1 MEVEPL
7 NNGTPS
13 LSAASQEGRDA
24 VQERAGRREARALSL
39 GIELHAAASAGDAD
53 RIAVLARYGAN
64 VEARLP
70 DGRRPLHT
78 AAQAGRSAAV
88 KALLEAGA
96 DPNIRVPHAMSWTPL
111 HMAAVSGNPAS
122 IKTLLGAGV
131 GTEAKDD
138 LGRSAF
144 DLLPESVTQSVREA
158 CNPNAEASRNDS
170 QERTPA
176 MDDVRLRK
184 GDHVRQTDGSWRR
197 VVSVDGHGAWLEGNI
212 VTAHAVRRDWHMENV
227 RTERQME
234 RDGSRNPPAPE
245 REEAPGQDREGET
258 AMNEVSETA
267 DRNTGT
273 LGREERIRQRH
284 RTDRLLQLTCMA
296 SERIAPDQRESW
308 GDLGKRIGDLLDVV
322 EKAKDVPEE
331 AVEAQARRTA
341 RKRAEADVWV
351 GAAREAGG
359 GLLHQ
364 TRARY
369 VGSAEFCSQ
378 DQMAR
383 NAEALAKGLEGLTP
397 DVLRPNNLERT
408 VAKAVIATKGTPDAE
423 VARALETGLRYGWVQ
438 AATRIRHDR
447 MQLVDNLSRQTEPL
461 EKRDRMRLASDVYAR
476 FQESEIRDI
485 CSGKGPHVGAV
496 KSADARDCLIKNVRD
511 LHAEP
516 TALPAP
522 WREIHAGISRA
533 VNPAPERAQPDRS
546 RAAERHVISAS
557 M

>member
-1 MEVEPL
+1 MSGVERQPPD
-7 NNGTPS
+7 T
-13 LSAASQEGRDA
+13 

-39 GIELHAAASAGDAD
+39 GIELHAAARAGNAD

-96 DPNIRVPHAMSWTPL
+96 DPNVRVPHAMSWTPL
-111 HMAAVSGNPAS
+111 HMAAVSGDPAS
-122 IKTLLGAGV
+122 IETLLGAGA
-131 GTEAKDD
+131 GTEARDD

-144 DLLPESVTQSVREA
+144 DLLPESVPQSVREA
-158 CNPNAEASRNDS
+158 CDPNAETSRNEN

-176 MDDVRLRK
+176 MNDVRLGK
-184 GDHVRQTDGSWRR
+184 GDHVRQADGSWRR

-212 VTAHAVRRDWHMENV
+212 VTAHAVRRDWYRENV
-227 RTERQME
+227 RTEHQME
-234 RDGSRNPPAPE
+234 RDGSRKPPAPE
-245 REEAPGQDREGET
+245 REEAPGRDH
-258 AMNEVSETA
+258 
-267 DRNTGT
+267 
-273 LGREERIRQRH
+273 ERGKATNDVPGAGDPNSDTPDWFRKRH
-284 RTDRLLQLTCMA
+284 LTDQLLQLTCMV

-322 EKAKDVPEE
+322 EKAADVPEE
-331 AVEAQARRTA
+331 AIEAQARRTA

-369 VGSAEFCSQ
+369 VGSAEFHRQ

-383 NAEALAKGLEGLTP
+383 NAEALAKGLEGLTQ

-408 VAKAVIATKGTPDAE
+408 VAKAVIVTKGTPDAE

-438 AATRIRHDR
+438 AATTIRHDR
-447 MQLVDNLSRQTEPL
+447 MQLVDKLSRHVEPL
-461 EKRDRMRLASDVYAR
+461 ENSDRMRLASDVYSR

-496 KSADARDCLIKNVRD
+496 KCADARDCLIKNVRD

-516 TALPAP
+516 TTLPAP

-546 RAAERHVISAS
+546 RAAERGVISAS

>member
-1 MEVEPL
+1 MSGVERQPPD
-7 NNGTPS
+7 T
-13 LSAASQEGRDA
+13 
-24 VQERAGRREARALSL
+24 VQERAERGEARALSL
-39 GIELHAAASAGDAD
+39 GIELHAAARAGDAD
-53 RIAVLARYGAN
+53 RIAVLVGYGAN

-96 DPNIRVPHAMSWTPL
+96 DPNVRVPHAMSWTPL
-111 HMAAVSGNPAS
+111 HMAAVSGDPAS
-122 IKTLLGAGV
+122 IETLLGAGAD
-131 GTEAKDD
+131 TEARDD

-144 DLLPESVTQSVREA
+144 DLLPESVPQNVREA
-158 CNPNAEASRNDS
+158 CNPNAEASRNEN

-176 MDDVRLRK
+176 MNDVHLRK
-184 GDHVRQTDGSWRR
+184 GDHVRQADGSWRR

-212 VTAHAVRRDWHMENV
+212 VTAHAVRRDWYRENV

-234 RDGSRNPPAPE
+234 RDGSRKPPAPE
-245 REEAPGQDREGET
+245 REEAPGRDHERGT
-258 AMNEVSETA
+258 AMNEVSDAGNPNSDTP
-267 DRNTGT
+267 DWFRKRR
-273 LGREERIRQRH
+273 L
-284 RTDRLLQLTCMA
+284 TDQLLQLTCMA

-308 GDLGKRIGDLLDVV
+308 GDLGKRIADLLEVV
-322 EKAKDVPEE
+322 EKAADVPEE
-331 AVEAQARRTA
+331 AIEAQARRTA

-359 GLLHQ
+359 GLLHRI
-364 TRARY
+364 RARY
-369 VGSAEFCSQ
+369 VGSAEFHRQ

-397 DVLRPNNLERT
+397 DVLRPNSLERT

-423 VARALETGLRYGWVQ
+423 VARALETGLRYGRVQ
-438 AATRIRHDR
+438 AATRIRRDR
-447 MQLVDNLSRQTEPL
+447 MQLVDKLSRQAEPL
-461 EKRDRMRLASDVYAR
+461 EKCDRMRMASDVYAR
-476 FQESEIRDI
+476 FQEDEIRDI

-496 KSADARDCLIKNVRD
+496 KSAGARDCLVRNVRD

-522 WREIHAGISRA
+522 WRAIHAGISRA

-546 RAAERHVISAS
+546 RAAERGVISAS

>member
-1 MEVEPL
+1 MSGVERQPPD
-7 NNGTPS
+7 T
-13 LSAASQEGRDA
+13 

-39 GIELHAAASAGDAD
+39 GIELHAAARAGDAD
-53 RIAVLARYGAN
+53 RIAVLARHGAN
-64 VEARLP
+64 VESRLP

-96 DPNIRVPHAMSWTPL
+96 DPNVRVPHAMSWTPL
-111 HMAAVSGNPAS
+111 HMAAVQGDPAS
-122 IKTLLGAGV
+122 IETLLGAGA
-131 GTEAKDD
+131 GTEARDD

-144 DLLPESVTQSVREA
+144 DLLTESVPQSVREA
-158 CNPNAEASRNDS
+158 CNPNAEASRNENR
-170 QERTPA
+170 ERTPA
-176 MDDVRLRK
+176 MDDVRLGK
-184 GDHVRQTDGSWRR
+184 GDHVRQADGSWRR

-212 VTAHAVRRDWHMENV
+212 VTAHAVRRDWYRENV
-227 RTERQME
+227 RTEHQME
-234 RDGSRNPPAPE
+234 RDGSRKPPTPE
-245 REEAPGQDREGET
+245 REEALCRDHERGT
-258 AMNEVSETA
+258 AMNEVSDAGNPNSDTP
-267 DRNTGT
+267 DWFRK
-273 LGREERIRQRH
+273 RH
-284 RTDRLLQLTCMA
+284 LTDQLLQLTCMV

-308 GDLGKRIGDLLDVV
+308 GDLGKRIADLLEVV
-322 EKAKDVPEE
+322 EKAADVPEE
-331 AVEAQARRTA
+331 AIEAQARRTA

-369 VGSAEFCSQ
+369 VGSAEFHRQ

-383 NAEALAKGLEGLTP
+383 NAEALAKGLEGLTQ

-408 VAKAVIATKGTPDAE
+408 VAKAVIVTKGTPDAE

-438 AATRIRHDR
+438 AATTIRHDR
-447 MQLVDNLSRQTEPL
+447 MQLVDKLSRHVEPL
-461 EKRDRMRLASDVYAR
+461 ENSDRMRLASDVYSR

-496 KSADARDCLIKNVRD
+496 KCADARDCLIKNVRD

-516 TALPAP
+516 TTLPAP

-546 RAAERHVISAS
+546 RAAERGVISAS